1 MRNAIRHF
9 DRVVGARVV
18 RLPGWTRM
26 PMEFFTLLGQP
37 PFTVGIAAAVL
48 GYGAALNKSHYI
60 VAGSVAIGTLL
71 LTTILKLTL
80 RRARPM
86 NDYVQKML
94 FQTFSF
100 PSGHAAGS
108 LVSFGLAA
116 LVIGARWPELAA
128 LALVSSIILSFFVG
142 ISRVYL
148 GAHYASDVIGGWIVG
163 AAGLLLILIL
173 VTWR

>member
-1 MRNAIRHF
+1 MKNAIRAF
-9 DRVVGARVV
+9 DRDIASRMS
-18 RLPGWTRM
+18 RLPAWAKD

-48 GYGAALNKSHYI
+48 GYGSALGKSHYVI
-60 VAGSVAIGTLL
+60 AGSVAIGTLL
-71 LTTILKLTL
+71 LTTILKLFL
-80 RRARPM
+80 RRARPV
-86 NDYVQKML
+86 NDYVRNML
-94 FQTFSF
+94 FKTFSF

-116 LVIGARWPELAA
+116 LVIGARWPELGATA
-128 LALVSSIILSFFVG
+128 FICSIALSFLVG

-163 AAGLLLILIL
+163 AAGLVLIATL
-173 VTWR
+173 VQWQ